1 MSYLV
6 VGHKSDGGWELE
18 VKGVGTTNAADLAG
32 IEVAVRVLLASKGR
46 DDASHADLQLLM
58 PDFEVDLQ
66 SDKAPL
72 AQGFDMTAGL
82 LAGLIA
88 LAVIFVGIGYLISL
102 IF

>member
-6 VGHKSDGGWELE
+6 VGHKSESGWDLE
-18 VKGVGTTNAADLAG
+18 VKGVGTTHAADLAG
-32 IEVAVRVLLASKGR
+32 IEVAVRVLLASNGR
-46 DDASHADLQLLM
+46 DDASHGDLQLLM

-88 LAVIFVGIGYLISL
+88 LAVIFVGLGYLISL
-102 IF
+102 VL

>member
-6 VGHKSDGGWELE
+6 VGHKSEDGWDLE
-18 VKGVGTTNAADLAG
+18 VQGEGTTHAADLAG
-32 IEVAVRVLLASKGR
+32 IEVAVRVLLAANR
-46 DDASHADLQLLM
+46 REDASNADLQLLM

-66 SDKAPL
+66 SDRAPL

-82 LAGLIA
+82 LAGFIA

-102 IF
+102 VF

>member
-6 VGHKSDGGWELE
+6 IGTKSDGGWDLE
-18 VKGVGTTNAADLAG
+18 VQGVGKTHAGDLAG
-32 IEVAVRVLLASKGR
+32 IEVAVRVLLATNGR
-46 DDASHADLQLLM
+46 EDASNVDLQLLM

-88 LAVIFVGIGYLISL
+88 LAVIFVGLGYLISL